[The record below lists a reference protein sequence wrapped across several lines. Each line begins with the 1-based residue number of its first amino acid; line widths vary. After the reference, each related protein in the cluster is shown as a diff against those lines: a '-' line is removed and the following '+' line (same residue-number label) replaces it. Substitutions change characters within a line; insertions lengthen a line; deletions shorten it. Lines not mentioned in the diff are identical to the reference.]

1 MKDEELPS
9 HILEVD
15 AETVQQAVARLK
27 DGTVEPT
34 SLPTTLTYALLS
46 PLKQLIPLA
55 ESWEKASLKSEVR
68 VDETLRQ
75 NLVQT
80 KQRVGEIVYLIDRS
94 LHLAR
99 RSREMEA
106 LLRIIADDL
115 KSRVV
120 LIYSGAELIVEEPL
134 EPLSNSERQQL
145 LAFMVR
151 GLQRALWYVDK
162 LLSLDPDIT
171 MERLHAWRR

>member
-1 MKDEELPS
+1 MRDEELPPR
-9 HILEVD
+9 ILEVD
-15 AETVQQAVARLK
+15 EETAQQAVAKLK

-34 SLPTTLTYALLS
+34 SLPATLTYALLS

-55 ESWEKASLKSEVR
+55 ASWEAASLEPKVQ
-68 VDETLRQ
+68 VDEALRQ

-80 KQRVGEIVYLIDRS
+80 RQRVGEIVYLIDRS
-94 LHLAR
+94 LFLAR
-99 RSREMEA
+99 RSREIET

-134 EPLSNSERQQL
+134 EPLTNSEKQQL
-145 LAFMVR
+145 LVFMVR

-162 LLSLDPDIT
+162 LLSLGPDVT
-171 MERLHAWRR
+171 MEKLHAWRR